1 MWSAVAALQWSIRR
15 LAHRAL
21 WLLGKKPSG
30 NSRQTRSTKSSKLE
44 RNKTMATKNVWI
56 AGLVAPV
63 MLAVLLLTAASPRV
77 KANDAANAE
86 VKIDN
91 FSFGPQSV
99 TVPVGATVT
108 WTNRDDIPHTVV
120 STEGVFKSKVRDT
133 DEKFSYTFAKAGTYP
148 YYCTIHPKMTGQ
160 IVVQ

>member
-1 MWSAVAALQWSIRR
+1 MAKKNRIAV
-15 LAHRAL
+15 LAMPVVIAM
-21 WLLGKKPSG
+21 LL
-30 NSRQTRSTKSSKLE
+30 
-44 RNKTMATKNVWI
+44 I
-56 AGLVAPV
+56 AG
-63 MLAVLLLTAASPRV
+63 ASNI
-77 KANDAANAE
+77 KASGQPSRASAE

-120 STEGVFKSKVRDT
+120 STDGVFKSKVRDT
-133 DEKFSYTFAKAGTYP
+133 DEKFSYTFDKSGTYS
-148 YYCTIHPKMTGQ
+148 YFCSIHPKMTGK